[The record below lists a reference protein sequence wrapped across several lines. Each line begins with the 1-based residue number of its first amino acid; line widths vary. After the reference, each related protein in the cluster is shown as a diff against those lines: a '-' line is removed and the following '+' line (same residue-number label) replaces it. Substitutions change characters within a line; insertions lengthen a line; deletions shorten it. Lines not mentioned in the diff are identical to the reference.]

1 MSTGTESVF
10 LICFVLV
17 NFTDCLTSREMGM
30 SRLGG
35 GKFFTSRLN
44 SEYGTRHMLSNSLLK
59 ETPVTVPNMNKVFC
73 SQWLSDRQVVFGTK
87 CNKVTYTLDHYY
99 FIAEKVVLKNW
110 ISKPIF
116 PFDIFV
122 SYFFVLNIK
131 KIVEQQP
138 IKSWFLLLQLEG
150 LSVD

>member
-10 LICFVLV
+10 LICSVLV
-17 NFTDCLTSREMGM
+17 NFADCLTSREMGM

-87 CNKVTYTLDHYY
+87 CNKVTYTLDHLERT
-99 FIAEKVVLKNW
+99 FTLLPKKLC
-110 ISKPIF
+110 SKIGIPNIF
-116 PFDIFV
+116 SLLTVFLV
-122 SYFFVLNIK
+122 FFVLIMK
-131 KIVEQQP
+131 K
-138 IKSWFLLLQLEG
+138 
-150 LSVD
+150 

>member
-17 NFTDCLTSREMGM
+17 NFADCLTSREMGM

-87 CNKVTYTLDHYY
+87 CNKVTYSRS
-99 FIAEKVVLKNW
+99 F
-110 ISKPIF
+110 
-116 PFDIFV
+116 
-122 SYFFVLNIK
+122 
-131 KIVEQQP
+131 
-138 IKSWFLLLQLEG
+138 
-150 LSVD
+150 

>member
-10 LICFVLV
+10 LICSVLV
-17 NFTDCLTSREMGM
+17 NFADCLTSREMGM

-35 GKFFTSRLN
+35 SKFFTSRLN

-87 CNKVTYTLDHYY
+87 CNKVTYTLDHYH

-131 KIVEQQP
+131 K
-138 IKSWFLLLQLEG
+138 W
-150 LSVD
+150 

>member
-1 MSTGTESVF
+1 MSSGLLPSFNLKGVNSRKNDLALCGFNKHSIRPISILKVNQMSTETESVF

-17 NFTDCLTSREMGM
+17 NFADCLTSREMGM

-87 CNKVTYTLDHYY
+87 CNKVTYTLDH
-99 FIAEKVVLKNW
+99 
-110 ISKPIF
+110 
-116 PFDIFV
+116 
-122 SYFFVLNIK
+122 
-131 KIVEQQP
+131 
-138 IKSWFLLLQLEG
+138 
-150 LSVD
+150 